1 MSQTKTITDISND
14 IFNLTIPNIQDI
26 EDFHDPSFNFVFN
39 TANLATDIELLLT
52 NLYNSDRSDI
62 LLHSI

>member
-1 MSQTKTITDISND
+1 MSQNKTITDISND

-26 EDFHDPSFNFVFN
+26 EDYFTDPSFNFVFN

-52 NLYNSDRSDI
+52 NLY
-62 LLHSI
+62 